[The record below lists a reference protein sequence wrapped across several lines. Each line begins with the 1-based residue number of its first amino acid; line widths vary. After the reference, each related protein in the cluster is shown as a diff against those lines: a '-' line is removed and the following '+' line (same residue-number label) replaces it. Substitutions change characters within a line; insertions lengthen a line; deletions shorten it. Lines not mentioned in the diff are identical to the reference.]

1 MNSLIGKFIVLT
13 LGFSLSTIAIE
24 ATSDRVVMAQQLCQ
38 SYRVTRNDGLY
49 VYINA
54 GRQIITT
61 LPYGQILIITGMSAD
76 GDWAKIEYL
85 RMDEQIGEGWVSSD
99 YLTCYQE

>member
-38 SYRVTRNDGLY
+38 SYRVTRNGGLY

-61 LPYGQILIITGMSAD
+61 LPYVPV
-76 GDWAKIEYL
+76 KK
-85 RMDEQIGEGWVSSD
+85 
-99 YLTCYQE
+99 